1 MQGDPVKF
9 ISRQYRLVKPFKF
22 EEILRELQPAADYA
36 IVQPTLGSICQADM
50 RYFLGRRRPEALA
63 NKLPMALLHEGIG
76 EVVHDPTGSFAVGER
91 VVIVPN
97 IPGYIHSPE
106 KYPTP
111 EHCCRGCSENGPGN
125 NYCENVLFLGS
136 GVDGI
141 GQSLIAHPARC
152 LTSVPDD
159 VPGEIAALSE
169 LMSVCASACTRSDIA
184 PRDRVAIMGDGVIAF
199 ILALTLEF
207 VVGVC
212 PENITVVGISDEKL
226 SRFEHVRTI
235 NLALDAQAISGVK
248 PNKIFECV
256 GGPSSRESIKTA
268 IEIAA
273 RGATLALMGVSEE
286 FVPIN
291 TRDLLEKGLILV
303 GCSRSPHTE
312 YTRVLHY
319 MRNKNLQD
327 QMLKVVQKIFACDS
341 VDQYSEIFQY
351 LGRQTS
357 WSKVIMQFN
366 WKPNQVEETMAAA
379 STTAKAAI

>member
-1 MQGDPVKF
+1 MQGGPVKF
-9 ISRQYRLVKPFKF
+9 VSRQYRLVKPFKF
-22 EEILRELQPAADYA
+22 KEILSKLEPAADHVV
-36 IVQPTLGSICQADM
+36 VQPMLASVCQSDM

-63 NKLPMALLHEGIG
+63 GKLPMALLHEGIG

-91 VVIVPN
+91 LVIIPN

-111 EHCCRGCSENGPGN
+111 DHCCRGCSEKGPGN

-152 LTSVPDD
+152 LVSVPDD

-169 LMSVCASACTRSDIA
+169 LMSVCASACTRADIE
-184 PRDRVAIMGDGVIAF
+184 RSDRVVILGDGVIAL

-207 VVGVC
+207 IGGVH
-212 PENITVVGISDEKL
+212 PEKITVVGISEEKL
-226 SRFEHVRTI
+226 SRFENVQTI
-235 NLALDAQAISGVK
+235 NLALDTRSAGGIK
-248 PNKIFECV
+248 PNKVFECV
-256 GGPSSRESIKTA
+256 GGPSSHESMKTA
-268 IEIAA
+268 VGMAG

-286 FVPIN
+286 FIPIN
-291 TRDLLEKGLILV
+291 TRDVLEKGLTLV

-319 MRNKNLQD
+319 MRNKDLQD
-327 QMLKVVQKIFACDS
+327 QMRKVVQKTFRCDS
-341 VDQYSEIFQY
+341 IDQYSEIFQY

-357 WSKVIMQFN
+357 WSKIIVQFN
-366 WKPNQVEETMAAA
+366 WKPAQNKEKKAKALM
-379 STTAKAAI
+379 TAKAAV